1 MEKADAKV
9 DYSKIIPLLP
19 SFRMYDDAV
28 KYITNIRTL
37 MKQLNVDEKD
47 LPLIIEGTN
56 VIREEDSLLV
66 VFFLDILMM

>member
-19 SFRMYDDAV
+19 SFRMHDDAV

-37 MKQLNVDEKD
+37 MKQFNVEEKD
-47 LPLIIEGTN
+47 LHFILAEK
-56 VIREEDSLLV
+56 
-66 VFFLDILMM
+66 FKFLPQWHTPSFKLRS